1 MIALTPSTSD
11 TQLVAAYRAGDT
23 RAFEAIHDRYHA
35 RLERFARRMLKANPA
50 VVEDVVQE
58 AMLRASRALLRDDR
72 HIDLKPWLYRLTRN
86 CALDE
91 ISRVRTDS
99 FALDDDETTFELT
112 GPVALE
118 PETAAERR
126 TSLHEV
132 LADLAAL
139 PEAQRH
145 ALVRREVDGLSHEQI
160 ADELGVTTQATRSL
174 VFRARTGLMQERES
188 RTADCEGVRI
198 DLLRAHDER
207 RRASAASLRHV
218 AHCGACRA
226 FRRDLKRTRHA
237 AAIMLPGPLLIL
249 GLGSLKVGG
258 TVVAGKKAVAVAGI
272 AAVGVAGLG
281 TQVFGPG
288 DPSPVPVQSKAVP
301 QGRLVAGQPIPAGTA
316 VVRQALELEAG
327 AMERREL
334 TMTCPPG
341 TRVADLLR
349 PEGARVAVSY
359 APGTTV
365 GARRAARVRFAP
377 ATLERPARV
386 TLTMLCKRPAGSGSI
401 VAADQRAAERPTHR
415 VAAETIL
422 LVSPGGDAR
431 GTLRRGQPVAVVAR
445 EGRWRRVVADTGERG
460 WVRARALA
468 ASPVRLD
475 E

>member
-1 MIALTPSTSD
+1 MNVLTPSTTD
-11 TQLVAAYRAGDT
+11 AQLVAAYRAGDA
-23 RAFEAIHDRYHA
+23 RAFDAIHDRYHA
-35 RLERFARRMLKANPA
+35 RLERFARRMLQANPA

-72 HIDLKPWLYRLTRN
+72 HIELKPWLYRLTRN

-99 FALDDDETTFELT
+99 FALDDDTGFELM
-112 GPVALE
+112 GPVALQ
-118 PETAAERR
+118 PEDASEQR
-126 TSLHEV
+126 TSVRET

-139 PEAQRH
+139 PESQRH

-160 ADELGVTTQATRSL
+160 AGELGITPQATRSL
-174 VFRARTGLMQERES
+174 VFRARTSLMQEREA
-188 RTADCEGVRI
+188 RTVDCEGVRV

-237 AAIMLPGPLLIL
+237 AAIMIPGPLLVL

-258 TVVAGKKAVAVAGI
+258 TVVAGKKAAAVAGI

-301 QGRLVAGQPIPAGTA
+301 QGQLAQGQPIPAGTA
-316 VVRQALELEAG
+316 VVRQALELQAG
-327 AMERREL
+327 ALERREL

-341 TRVADLLR
+341 TRVADLLPPR
-349 PEGARVAVSY
+349 GAELAVTYVAPTV
-359 APGTTV
+359 V
-365 GARRAARVRFAP
+365 GATRSARVRFAP
-377 ATLERPARV
+377 ADLPQPARV
-386 TLTMLCKRPAGSGSI
+386 TLTMLCKRPAASGSI
-401 VAADQRAAERPTHR
+401 VAADQRAAARPTHR
-415 VAAETIL
+415 VISDDAL
-422 LVSPGGDAR
+422 LREAPRGDAAS
-431 GTLRRGQPVAVVAR
+431 GSVRRGQPVAVRAR
-445 EGRWRRVVADTGERG
+445 DGAWSRVVTDTGERG
-460 WVRARALA
+460 WIASRDLA
-468 ASPVRLD
+468 PLP
-475 E
+475 